1 MDDKQRLE
9 TEVRALRSDLERLG
23 AQHQQL
29 ARVFLTYI
37 SQAYLD
43 RPERIAKAREL
54 AQLGITIV
62 GGEDADP
69 GQFDECAAIGRTDIA
84 GLYASGVLAVSPR
97 LVLTAAHCGP
107 PVSTLP
113 TTVALRIQNTSSL
126 AGGEVLPGDFTGY
139 PGYVE
144 GGPHDIGVMVLPLGG
159 AQTPYVNLATT
170 TEMQAAIEVIL
181 VGFGDNDAAGT
192 SGGGVKRYVSVP
204 IQFLQG
210 GPSDAA
216 GNPMAKLDFD
226 KNLEFVAGLN
236 GAGVCI
242 GDSGGPAYIE
252 VGGVRK
258 VAGIASRIPGG
269 HGAVCNGL
277 SILTRIDVHAEW
289 ILSKVPQV

>member
-1 MDDKQRLE
+1 MDDQRLQAE
-9 TEVRALRSDLERLG
+9 LRALRAELKQLG
-23 AQHQQL
+23 TQHQRL

-37 SQAYLD
+37 SQAHLD
-43 RPERIAKAREL
+43 RPERIAKAQEL
-54 AQLGITIV
+54 AELGITIV
-62 GGEDADP
+62 GGEPADP

-113 TTVALRIQNTSSL
+113 TTVALRIQDTSKL

-144 GGPHDIGVMVLPLGG
+144 GGPHDIGVMVLPQG
-159 AQTPYVNLATT
+159 AQTPFVNLATT
-170 TEMQAAIEVIL
+170 AEMQAATEVIL
-181 VGFGDNDAAGT
+181 VGFGDDDAAAT
-192 SGGGVKRYVSVP
+192 SGGGIKRYVSVP
-204 IQFLQG
+204 IQFLKG
-210 GPSDAA
+210 GPSDTP
-216 GNPMAKLDFD
+216 GNPMAKLGFD
-226 KNLEFVAGLN
+226 KDLEFVAGLD

-258 VAGIASRIPGG
+258 VAGISSRIPGT
-269 HGAVCNGL
+269 VCSGL

-289 ILSKVPQV
+289 ILSQVPRA